1 MTDQINHHDDNLDL
15 EEVEFSTTD
24 DEGLEEN
31 SQAKIKKLRDDL
43 KQANTEK
50 IEYLSGWQRAKADYI
65 NLQNTEDKNRTDIIK
80 YAKEGLLVDLLPL
93 VDSFD
98 MAFANK
104 AVWEQA
110 PENWRKGIEY
120 IYSQLSGILKDN
132 GLEPVVP
139 PFGSDFDPQRH
150 ESIGLTATDKEKE
163 DGKILE
169 VVKKGY
175 ILQGKLIRPAQVKT
189 GEFK

>member
-1 MTDQINHHDDNLDL
+1 MTDQNNHQDDNLDL
-15 EEVEFSTTD
+15 DEVEFSSTD
-24 DEGLEEN
+24 EEGIEEV
-31 SQAKIKKLRDDL
+31 SQAKMKKLREEL
-43 KQANTEK
+43 KKATADK
-50 IEYLSGWQRAKADYI
+50 VEYLAGWQRAKADYI
-65 NLQNTEDKNRTDIIK
+65 NLQNTEDKNRSEIIK

-104 AVWEQA
+104 TVWEQA

-120 IYSQLSGILKDN
+120 IYSQLTNILKDN
-132 GLEPVVP
+132 GLEPLVP
-139 PFGSDFDPQRH
+139 PPGSDFDPQRH
-150 ESIGLTATDKEKE
+150 ESIGLIETNKKDE

-189 GEFK
+189 GELK

>member
-1 MTDQINHHDDNLDL
+1 MTDQINHQDDNLDL
-15 EEVEFSTTD
+15 EEVEFSTP
-24 DEGLEEN
+24 DEEGVAEVY
-31 SQAKIKKLRDDL
+31 QAKMKKLREEL
-43 KQANTEK
+43 KKATADK
-50 IEYLSGWQRAKADYI
+50 IEYLAGWQRAKADYI
-65 NLQNTEDKNRTDIIK
+65 NLQNTEDKNRTEIIK
-80 YAKEGLLVDLLPL
+80 YAKESLLVDLLPL

-104 AVWEQA
+104 TVWEQA
-110 PENWRKGIEY
+110 PENWRRGIEY

-139 PFGSDFDPQRH
+139 PLGSDFDPQRH
-150 ESIGLTATDKEKE
+150 ESIGLTATDKEEE